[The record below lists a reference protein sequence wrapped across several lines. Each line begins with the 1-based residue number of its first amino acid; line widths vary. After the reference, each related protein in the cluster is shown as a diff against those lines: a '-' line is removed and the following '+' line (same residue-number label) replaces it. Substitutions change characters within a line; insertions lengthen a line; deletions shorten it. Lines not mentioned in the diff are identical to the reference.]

1 MALSLK
7 IKIHDF
13 RKLVVAYTIS
23 AFNTLQAVIDRLKK
37 KVGQCNLGFSI
48 IEHFSEEKKQG
59 LKY

>member
-7 IKIHDF
+7 VKIHDF
-13 RKLVVAYTIS
+13 RKLAVAYTIS

-48 IEHFSEEKKQG
+48 IEHFSEEKKQD